1 MTAKTDV
8 RPIISDHYATLVNQ
22 SRSGGRP
29 TRSWMDWAIQVGLP
43 LAAGGGAALLGWRL
57 GSMSDLLDG
66 AAILTAFSFGLAVFA
81 FETRASSKW
90 SRESTATRLLDEF
103 FSNVL
108 YSVLVGLTLTV
119 LLVIGAAA
127 ASTSSLRAGAVGLT
141 LTALT
146 SATAT
151 HYVLVILMCL
161 KRLRAAYRDLQR

>member
-8 RPIISDHYATLVNQ
+8 RPIVSDHYATLVNQ
-22 SRSGGRP
+22 PRSGGEP
-29 TRSWMDWAIQVGLP
+29 TRNWADWVVQLVLP
-43 LAAGGGAALLGWRL
+43 AALGGVAWVLGWRL
-57 GSMSDLLDG
+57 NSVSDLLAG

-81 FETRASSKW
+81 FEARASSRW
-90 SRESTATRLLDEF
+90 TRESAAARLLDEF